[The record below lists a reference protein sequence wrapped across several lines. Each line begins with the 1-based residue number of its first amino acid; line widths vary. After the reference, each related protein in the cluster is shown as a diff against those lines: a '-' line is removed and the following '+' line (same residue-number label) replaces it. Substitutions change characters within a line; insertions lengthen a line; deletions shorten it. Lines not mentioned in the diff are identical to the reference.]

1 MHDIAFP
8 VYHSIPCIFLNFNYI
23 ANPLMKKLFSIG
35 LVSVFLLH
43 FAGVYTYFGVRL
55 MAIRQEMRLLL
66 KATPDEKLEL
76 IQLTKSEYQKSL
88 HEEDELEL
96 NGKMY
101 DIARVEVKEGIYF
114 VYALHDGAEDNLL
127 GFLNEILK
135 RSSSDKKPVPSQLVS
150 FMTWVYLPVQN
161 EFRFSSES
169 VSIGNTRYLDLYA
182 AFSSVVESP
191 PPRA

>member
-1 MHDIAFP
+1 
-8 VYHSIPCIFLNFNYI
+8 
-23 ANPLMKKLFSIG
+23 MKKLFSIG
-35 LVSVFLLH
+35 LVSLFLLH

-66 KATPDEKLEL
+66 KVTPDEKLEL
-76 IQLTKSEYQKSL
+76 IQLTKSEYQKYL

-127 GFLNEILK
+127 GFLNEVLK

-150 FMTWVYLPVQN
+150 FMAWVYLPVQN
-161 EFRFSSES
+161 EFRFSAES
-169 VSIGNTRYLDLYA
+169 VSIGTTLYLDLYA

>member
-1 MHDIAFP
+1 
-8 VYHSIPCIFLNFNYI
+8 
-23 ANPLMKKLFSIG
+23 MKKLFSIG
-35 LVSVFLLH
+35 LVSLFLLH

-127 GFLNEILK
+127 GFLNEVLK

-150 FMTWVYLPVQN
+150 FMTWVYLPVEHPFN
-161 EFRFSSES
+161 FSGEKASDTSFHYCNLYSSIES
-169 VSIGNTRYLDLYA
+169 ALNTPPPK
-182 AFSSVVESP
+182 SVV
-191 PPRA
+191 

>member
-1 MHDIAFP
+1 
-8 VYHSIPCIFLNFNYI
+8 
-23 ANPLMKKLFSIG
+23 MKKLFSIG
-35 LVSVFLLH
+35 LVSLFVLH

-114 VYALHDGAEDNLL
+114 VYALHDRAEDNLL
-127 GFLNEILK
+127 GFLNEVLK

-150 FMTWVYLPVQN
+150 FMTWVYLPVEHPFN
-161 EFRFSSES
+161 FSGEKASNTSFHYCNLYSSIES
-169 VSIGNTRYLDLYA
+169 PLNTPPPK
-182 AFSSVVESP
+182 SVV
-191 PPRA
+191 

>member
-1 MHDIAFP
+1 
-8 VYHSIPCIFLNFNYI
+8 
-23 ANPLMKKLFSIG
+23 MKKLFSIG
-35 LVSVFLLH
+35 LVSLFLLH

-76 IQLTKSEYQKSL
+76 IQLTKSDYQKSL
-88 HEEDELEL
+88 QEEDELEL

-127 GFLNEILK
+127 GFLNEVLK
-135 RSSSDKKPVPSQLVS
+135 RSSSDKKPVPSVVAQFLALVFVLPQS
-150 FMTWVYLPVQN
+150 F
-161 EFRFSSES
+161 EFLHPPTPSFLITEYAKISEDF
-169 VSIGNTRYLDLYA
+169 DLIID
-182 AFSSVVESP
+182 VP
-191 PPRA
+191 PPRG

>member
-1 MHDIAFP
+1 
-8 VYHSIPCIFLNFNYI
+8 
-23 ANPLMKKLFSIG
+23 MKKLFSVG
-35 LVSVFLLH
+35 LVSLFLLH

-114 VYALHDGAEDNLL
+114 VYALHDVAEDNLL
-127 GFLNEILK
+127 GFLNEVLK

-161 EFRFSSES
+161 EFKFSSES
-169 VSIGNTRYLDLYA
+169 VSIGTTLYLDLYA
-182 AFSSVVESP
+182 AISSVVESP
-191 PPRA
+191 PPRV